1 MSSALKSK
9 MFVTLGGECFGLEF
23 QGVGPADDRDGELH
37 YFKLQDLLKDRGTRS
52 VSLFQ
57 SGTDKACT
65 ITPNYDSDIEGV
77 RLNVLRRAFDSGLFS
92 FETTIPPNQYHELPL
107 RAEDFQPQKKAS
119 DEVIRRFIKF
129 GAYFLGFK
137 YSVDAKMPFVDF
149 NCAED
154 FEYLGARMPDIARNL
169 RLLIEEG
176 YLRRPPILTGL
187 EACPTAKLIRELE
200 NGDAMG
206 KKRFSTGAK
215 VWIKTP
221 GIG

>member
-23 QGVGPADDRDGELH
+23 QGVGSADDRDGELH

-57 SGTDKACT
+57 SGTDKTCT

-107 RAEDFQPQKKAS
+107 RADDFQPQKKAS

-137 YSVDAKMPFVDF
+137 HSVDAKMRFVDF
-149 NCAED
+149 NC
-154 FEYLGARMPDIARNL
+154 
-169 RLLIEEG
+169 
-176 YLRRPPILTGL
+176 
-187 EACPTAKLIRELE
+187 
-200 NGDAMG
+200 
-206 KKRFSTGAK
+206 
-215 VWIKTP
+215 
-221 GIG
+221 